1 MSFIKC
7 GDAENINVIEP
18 VDLTDEETQKK
29 LDTLKG
35 DMSKEQVQANQ
46 ETK

>member
-1 MSFIKC
+1 MFIKN
-7 GDAENINVIEP
+7 GDEQPINVIEP
-18 VDLTDEETQKK
+18 VDLIDEETQKK
-29 LDTLKG
+29 LDALKG

>member
-1 MSFIKC
+1 MFIKN
-7 GDAENINVIEP
+7 GDEQPINVIEP
-18 VDLTDEETQKK
+18 TDLTDEETQKK
-29 LDTLKG
+29 LDALKG

>member
-1 MSFIKC
+1 MFIKN
-7 GDAENINVIEP
+7 GDEQPINVIEP
-18 VDLTDEETQKK
+18 IDLTDEETQKK
-29 LDTLKG
+29 LDALKG